1 MGVVKNILKQSIK
14 GKSNIHLYFNR
25 AERYEFIFKL
35 FKNFIKNSVLDVG
48 CSEGYLKK
56 YLTDDIKYVGI
67 DIEGEP
73 DFIVDL
79 EKEKLT
85 MFKDKSFFIVIC
97 TEVLEHLNNLHA
109 IFDELTRVSK
119 KYIIISLPN
128 SWFLFKFPLVRGKS
142 KTDFKFYGL
151 PKNNPPD
158 RHKWFFNYDQALE
171 FVKYR
176 AEKNNFMIKTYFPI
190 PIHYKSIRNSILDS
204 LFRIYFRKNYGYNN
218 IHYSNFWALLERRE
232 NL

>member
-158 RHKWFFNYDQALE
+158 RHKWFFNYDQALN
-171 FVKYR
+171 FIKFGAR
-176 AEKNNFMIKTYFPI
+176 KNNFNIKHKFSLPI
-190 PIHYKSIRNSILDS
+190 IQNNFKFQIFNLFFKLYYKNQFRTNNLFVSS
-204 LFRIYFRKNYGYNN
+204 L
-218 IHYSNFWALLERRE
+218 WVLLEKKI
-232 NL
+232 